1 MIPGD
6 EQRDAASGHAVLER
20 EGPERRRV
28 LGQLRRGFQTFVPLL
43 LVRLAH
49 ERRALPDVPARS
61 IVLTGN
67 GPMWHRVDGVTAAM
81 SREDAIDA

>member
-28 LGQLRRGFQTFVPLL
+28 LGQLRRGFEAFISLL

-49 ERRALPDVPARS
+49 ERCTFPDVPARS